1 MTIGELK
8 MQVIAGEGEKLEFKK
23 KVAFP
28 EKIVREI
35 VAFANTHGGHLI
47 IGIDD
52 NGEISGLKFAEE
64 EHYEMERAIKNYCRP
79 MIAYNYEII
88 PISNKKS
95 VIKYTIFESYRKPH
109 YVVQNEEGEKK
120 AYVRVRDRSIQAS
133 KEIREILKRGRKNK
147 DIRFNYGEKEK
158 VLMKYLDEHNFIT
171 VAKFAKIAGLSRYMA
186 SKTMILLVLA
196 NVLRVIPTEK
206 EDIFERKM

>member
-1 MTIGELK
+1 MTIGELR

-109 YVVQNEEGEKK
+109 YVVQDEEGGKK

-171 VAKFAKIAGLSRYMA
+171 VAKFAKIAGLSRFMA

-206 EDIFERKM
+206 EDIFERKL